1 NFSKFQNRNFLIQ
14 KFLKIDRNENQ
25 SEIILG
31 NKKIFIEE
39 DCLITY
45 NESEYNNNLRKP
57 ENFDFLIT
65 EEGKKYKK
73 ILFYY
78 FAYGKNYGFGIGRD
92 PFACCKEKR
101 CFMTDNKD
109 KIPHEEFDAVII
121 HFKGLKKKNLPKKR
135 SRHQRYIFYESEPPP
150 MSGGYPQ
157 NFEGIFN
164 WTLTYRRDSDILF
177 GYGTIYNKKIFTHND
192 IGQVLYSSTLQS
204 VMKTKNKLVAW
215 SVDIYGKC
223 GEIKCP
229 RKDEL
234 KCRAK
239 YEREYKF
246 YLSFENNFCKD
257 YITEKF
263 FLPFSYYIVPIVRG
277 SGDYA
282 SIAPPHS
289 YINVND
295 FKSVKDLADYLIYL
309 DRNDTAYMEY
319 FNYKK
324 DYVVLNKL
332 TRLYLANP
340 YCSLCEKLHNDKT
353 EKVHNNLAQWFKEE
367 AQCNKDLG
375 NF

>member
-1 NFSKFQNRNFLIQ
+1 MWFELSNCHVML
-14 KFLKIDRNENQ
+14 LK
-25 SEIILG
+25 LTY
-31 NKKIFIEE
+31 IFIEY
-39 DCLITY
+39 LHLQ
-45 NESEYNNNLRKP
+45 N
-57 ENFDFLIT
+57 
-65 EEGKKYKK
+65 K
-73 ILFYY
+73 IFNA
-78 FAYGKNYGFGIGRD
+78 FGKNYGFGIGHE

-101 CFMTDNKD
+101 CFMTDNRS
-109 KIPHEEFDAVII
+109 KIPVEEFDAVII
-121 HFKGLKKKNLPKKR
+121 HFKDLEKKNLPKKR
-135 SRHQRYIFYESEPPP
+135 SSHQRYIFYESEPPP
-150 MSGGYPQ
+150 ISGKYPQ

-177 GYGTIYNKKIFTHND
+177 GYGTIYNKKEFSNND
-192 IGQVLYSSTLQS
+192 IGRLKYSSTLQT
-204 VMKTKNKLVAW
+204 VMKTKNKLVAM
-215 SVDIYGKC
+215 VGFT
-223 GEIKCP
+223 
-229 RKDEL
+229 L
-234 KCRAK
+234 
-239 YEREYKF
+239 
-246 YLSFENNFCKD
+246 
-257 YITEKF
+257 
-263 FLPFSYYIVPIVRG
+263 YYIVPIVRG